1 MMNRKWKG
9 GANRAVGKG
18 SLAVWVLLVG
28 ASVCFAHAARETVHI
43 ETCLVAAS
51 AVKAGDYLKV
61 EYLAVSPRGVPTY
74 EIEVRGTDGRE
85 WELMCDALTGTI
97 YEIEQ
102 EATGSSDPLFR
113 EQAKVSEE
121 EARAKALS
129 IYPGVIE
136 EVEYELESNGDAS
149 YEIDLVSADGTEF
162 KIEVDAA
169 TGEIVE
175 VSVEAWEIGQ
185 EANERR

>member
-1 MMNRKWKG
+1 MG
-9 GANRAVGKG
+9 NRAFVDGAIRVLVKTG
-18 SLAVWVLLVG
+18 LVSLALMLG
-28 ASVCFAHAARETVHI
+28 ATGSYGQPARDTVHV

-51 AVKAGDYLKV
+51 AIKAGDYLKV

-85 WELMCDALTGTI
+85 WELMCDAMTGTI

-102 EATGSSDPLFR
+102 EAHDASDPLFQ

-121 EARAKALS
+121 EARAKALRL
-129 IYPGVIE
+129 YPGKVE

-149 YEIDLVSADGTEF
+149 YEIDLISPDGTEF
-162 KIEVDAA
+162 KVEVDAT

-175 VSVEAWEIGQ
+175 VSVEAWQIGQ
-185 EANERR
+185 EANEGP

>member
-1 MMNRKWKG
+1 MN
-9 GANRAVGKG
+9 
-18 SLAVWVLLVG
+18 AVWRKGCVLVLVL
-28 ASVCFAHAARETVHI
+28 FAGVSAGFAQPAKDTVHI

-74 EIEVRGTDGRE
+74 EIEVRGADGRE
-85 WELMCDALTGTI
+85 WELRCDALTGTI

-102 EATGSSDPLFR
+102 EANSSSDPLFQ

-121 EARAKALS
+121 AARAKALS
-129 IYPGVIE
+129 IYPGTVE

-149 YEIDLVSADGTEF
+149 YEIDIVSADGTEF
-162 KIEVDAA
+162 KVEVDAA
-169 TGEIVE
+169 TGDIIE

>member
-1 MMNRKWKG
+1 MNKTWKKG
-9 GANRAVGKG
+9 GIVM
-18 SLAVWVLLVG
+18 LALLVG
-28 ASVCFAHAARETVHI
+28 ASVSFAQVAKDTVHI

-51 AVKAGDYLKV
+51 AVKAGDFLKV
-61 EYLAVSPRGVPTY
+61 EYLVVSPRGVPTY

-85 WELMCDALTGTI
+85 WELMCNALTGTI

-102 EATGSSDPLFR
+102 EAAGSSDPLFQ
-113 EQAKVSEE
+113 EQAKVSEA

-129 IYPGVIE
+129 IYPGTIE

-149 YEIDLVSADGTEF
+149 YEIDLVTADGTEF

-169 TGEIVE
+169 TGDIVE

-185 EANERR
+185 EADERP

>member
-1 MMNRKWKG
+1 MKMLGRK
-9 GANRAVGKG
+9 VGLVG
-18 SLAVWVLLVG
+18 LTLLVG
-28 ASVCFAHAARETVHI
+28 ATPGFAQAAKDIVDI

-51 AVKAGDYLKV
+51 AIKAGDYLKV
-61 EYLAVSPRGVPTY
+61 EFMTVSPAGAPTY
-74 EIEVRGTDGRE
+74 EIEIRGADGRE
-85 WELMCDALTGTI
+85 WELMCNALTGTI

-102 EATGSSDPLFR
+102 EAAGILDPLFQ
-113 EQAKVSEE
+113 EQANVTEE

-129 IYPGVIE
+129 LYPGTIE
-136 EVEYELESNGDAS
+136 EVEYELESNGSAS

-169 TGEIVE
+169 TGNIME

>member
-1 MMNRKWKG
+1 MMNGKWQDV
-9 GANRAVGKG
+9 AIRAVEKG
-18 SLAVWVLLVG
+18 SFVVLALAMG
-28 ASVCFAHAARETVHI
+28 ASISFAHAARDTVHV

-74 EIEVRGTDGRE
+74 AIEVRGTDGRE
-85 WELMCDALTGTI
+85 WELMCDALTGAI

-102 EATGSSDPLFR
+102 EAAGSSDPLFR

-129 IYPGVIE
+129 IYPGTIE
-136 EVEYELESNGDAS
+136 EVEYELESNGDPS

-185 EANERR
+185 ETNERR

>member
-1 MMNRKWKG
+1 MKRIIECEAKRVLRKAVIG
-9 GANRAVGKG
+9 FLVLLFAAVG
-18 SLAVWVLLVG
+18 SAQA
-28 ASVCFAHAARETVHI
+28 ASEHVHI

-61 EYLAVSPRGVPTY
+61 EFLYVSPRGVPSY
-74 EIEVRGTDGRE
+74 EIEVRGADGRE

-102 EATGSSDPLFR
+102 EATGPSDPLFR
-113 EQAKVSEE
+113 ERAKVSEE
-121 EARAKALS
+121 EARAKALRL
-129 IYPGVIE
+129 YPGEIE
-136 EVEYELESNGDAS
+136 EVEYELESNGDPT
-149 YEIDLVSADGTEF
+149 YEIDLVTSDGTEF

-175 VSVEAWEIGQ
+175 VSVEGWEIGQ
-185 EANERR
+185 EEAERP

>member
-1 MMNRKWKG
+1 MMNGKWKG

-18 SLAVWVLLVG
+18 SLAVLVLLVG
-28 ASVCFAHAARETVHI
+28 ASVSFAHAARDMVHI

-102 EATGSSDPLFR
+102 EATGSSGPLFR
-113 EQAKVSEE
+113 EKAKVSEE
-121 EARAKALS
+121 EARAKALRRLAT
-129 IYPGVIE
+129 IKCLFYDPCWYGPI
-136 EVEYELESNGDAS
+136 
-149 YEIDLVSADGTEF
+149 TEQQ
-162 KIEVDAA
+162 
-169 TGEIVE
+169 TGSLSLKRDRFHDEWNYTLL
-175 VSVEAWEIGQ
+175 SK
-185 EANERR
+185 

>member
-1 MMNRKWKG
+1 MNGIRRKG
-9 GANRAVGKG
+9 CA
-18 SLAVWVLLVG
+18 LVLVL
-28 ASVCFAHAARETVHI
+28 FAGVSAGFAQAARDTVHI

-51 AVKAGDYLKV
+51 AVKTGDYLKV

-74 EIEVRGTDGRE
+74 EIEIRGTDGRE
-85 WELMCDALTGTI
+85 WELSCDALTGTI

-102 EATGSSDPLFR
+102 EAAGDSDPRFR

-121 EARAKALS
+121 AARTKALS
-129 IYPGVIE
+129 IYPGTVE

-149 YEIDLVSADGTEF
+149 YEIDIVSADGTEF
-162 KIEVDAA
+162 KVEVDAA
-169 TGEIVE
+169 TGDIIE